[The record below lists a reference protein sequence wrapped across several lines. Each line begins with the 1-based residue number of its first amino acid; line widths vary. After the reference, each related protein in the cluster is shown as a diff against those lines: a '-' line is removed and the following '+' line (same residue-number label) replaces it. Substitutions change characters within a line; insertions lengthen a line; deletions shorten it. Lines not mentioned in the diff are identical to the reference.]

1 MKIYDADFAASLTA
15 ARDGQIAPVYFLY
28 IKAKNRDTAADQ
40 PVGIWSGD
48 EDITINVE
56 APDGTTVSR
65 TYYGGC
71 NLDIP
76 NGIPYVAD
84 LTDNPVT
91 VTVSQIA
98 DTTQL
103 LVRGYDVRLAYCEI
117 HATTW
122 TGGALTSTPQLQ
134 WVGIVD
140 EAPISTPA
148 AGSDGNISFS
158 IRSEIMSQ
166 LTLTNPAKSS
176 DSHQKRRLST
186 DTFCKYSG
194 TIESWN
200 IQWFKK

>member
-1 MKIYDADFAASLTA
+1 MKIYNSAFAASLTA

-28 IKAKNRDTAADQ
+28 VQAKDRDTGGTQ

-76 NGIPYVAD
+76 DGIPYVAD
-84 LTDNPVT
+84 LTDNPVR
-91 VTVSQIA
+91 VSISQIA
-98 DTTQL
+98 DTDQI

-117 HATTW
+117 HVTTW
-122 TGGALTSTPQLQ
+122 TGGTLTSVPQLQ

-148 AGSDGNISFS
+148 AGSEGNISFS

-176 DSHQKRRLST
+176 DSHQKRRRST
-186 DTFCKYSG
+186 DQFCKYSG
-194 TIESWN
+194 TVKSWN

>member
-1 MKIYDADFAASLTA
+1 MKIYDADFAASLSA

-28 IKAKNRDTAADQ
+28 IVGKDRDTGADK

-48 EDITINVE
+48 EDITVNVE

-122 TGGALTSTPQLQ
+122 TGGALTSAPQLQ

-140 EAPISTPA
+140 EAPISTPSV
-148 AGSDGNISFS
+148 GSDGAISFS

-176 DSHQKRRLST
+176 DAHQKRRRAT
-186 DTFCKYSG
+186 DQFCKYAG
-194 TIESWN
+194 TVKSWN

>member
-1 MKIYDADFAASLTA
+1 MKIYDSAFAASLTA

-28 IKAKNRDTAADQ
+28 VQAKDRDTGAVH
-40 PVGIWSGD
+40 PVGVWSGD

-76 NGIPYVAD
+76 DGIPYVAD
-84 LTDNPVT
+84 LTDNPVQ
-91 VTVSQIA
+91 VSISQIA
-98 DTTQL
+98 DTDQI

-117 HATTW
+117 HVTTW
-122 TGGALTSTPQLQ
+122 TGGALTSAPQLQ
-134 WVGIVD
+134 WVGIID

-148 AGSDGNISFS
+148 AGSDGSIEFS

-166 LTLTNPAKSS
+166 LTATNPAKSS

-186 DTFCKYSG
+186 DQFSKYAG
-194 TIESWN
+194 TVKSWN

>member
-15 ARDGQIAPVYFLY
+15 ARDGQIAPAYFLWVQ
-28 IKAKNRDTAADQ
+28 ARDRDTGAVQ

-48 EDITINVE
+48 EDISVAVQLPGGSTE
-56 APDGTTVSR
+56 AR

-76 NGIPYVAD
+76 DGIPYVAD
-84 LTDNPVT
+84 LTDNPVR
-91 VTVSQIA
+91 VSISQIA
-98 DTTQL
+98 DTDQI

-117 HATTW
+117 HVTTW
-122 TGGALTSTPQLQ
+122 TGGALTSAPQLQ
-134 WVGIVD
+134 WVGIID

-148 AGSDGNISFS
+148 AGSDGSIEFS

-166 LTLTNPAKSS
+166 LTATNPAKSS

-186 DTFCKYSG
+186 DGFCTYSG
-194 TIESWN
+194 TVKSWN

>member
-1 MKIYDADFAASLTA
+1 MKIYNSAFAASLTA

-28 IKAKNRDTAADQ
+28 VQAKDRDTGDTQ

-76 NGIPYVAD
+76 DGIPYVAD
-84 LTDNPVT
+84 LTDNPVR
-91 VTVSQIA
+91 VSISQIA
-98 DTTQL
+98 DTDQI

-117 HATTW
+117 HVTTW
-122 TGGALTSTPQLQ
+122 TGGALTSVPQLQ

-148 AGSDGNISFS
+148 AGSEGNISFS

-176 DSHQKRRLST
+176 DSHQKRRRST
-186 DTFCKYSG
+186 DQFCKYSG
-194 TIESWN
+194 TVKSWN